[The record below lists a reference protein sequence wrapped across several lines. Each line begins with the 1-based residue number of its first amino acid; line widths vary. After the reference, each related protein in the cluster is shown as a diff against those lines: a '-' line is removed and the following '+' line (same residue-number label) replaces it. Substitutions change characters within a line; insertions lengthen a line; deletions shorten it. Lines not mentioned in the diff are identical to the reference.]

1 MVCFNLKAMRW
12 LALCAVVAGGLMVSA
27 ARAADTA
34 ALQAQAIRYMDLTT
48 REDGW
53 GTTQLA
59 AAQASRGKQVVIVSY
74 LDPQQTRKLYDAAV
88 RFMQKTA
95 QPRVVGVIRSP
106 GVPANVTQNAKNP
119 LGFDVF
125 FDGSTAP
132 PPVADPRFTRT
143 EELEAALRVIH
154 NRYFAKQNR

>member
-1 MVCFNLKAMRW
+1 MVWLNLQTMRW
-12 LALCAVVAGGLMVSA
+12 LALCVVVAGGLMVPA
-27 ARAADTA
+27 AQAADTA
-34 ALQAQAIRYMDLTT
+34 APQAQAIRYMDLTT

-53 GTTQLA
+53 GATQLA

-74 LDPQQTRKLYDAAV
+74 LDPQQTRALYDAAV
-88 RFMQKTA
+88 RFMQKSV

-106 GVPANVTQNAKNP
+106 GVPANVIQAAKNR

-132 PPVADPRFTRT
+132 PPMADPRFTHT
-143 EELEAALRVIH
+143 EELETALRVIH
-154 NRYFAKQNR
+154 NRYFAGQNR